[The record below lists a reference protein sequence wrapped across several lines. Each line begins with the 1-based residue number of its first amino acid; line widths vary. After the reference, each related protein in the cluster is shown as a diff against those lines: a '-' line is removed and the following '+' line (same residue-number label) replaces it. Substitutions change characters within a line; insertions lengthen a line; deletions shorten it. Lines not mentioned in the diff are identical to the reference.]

1 MEKYT
6 DTVDGAL
13 YLKEKYGCSIIDAF
27 KVCKES
33 DTLEEAEKKIKEKNK
48 K

>member
-27 KVCKES
+27 KICKES
-33 DTLEEAEKKIKEKNK
+33 DTLEEAEKKVKAIKK
-48 K
+48 